1 MQIARQAT
9 VGILTVALLAVT
21 SVGALAQDNGPTIG
35 DPDTGDD
42 GEITSEV
49 GLDQAREQA
58 PAPVVQRP
66 ASNLVWTGL
75 PRLGSHDGEYCIGRN
90 WVQLPREDVEEAER
104 NAWQG
109 ISYMFASIPEL
120 QGLRPTDDCPVDPT
134 DDVPPELL
142 DDVITDEVTDQL
154 PRPAPSV
161 PPGYA
166 MTGMA
171 AYLVTDHELV
181 YGPVDHE
188 VDLEI
193 MQLTVRVNG
202 TATTTVDWGDGTV
215 LTYDQPGLAY
225 PDGEVTHTYADAGD
239 VTIQITDSWRLT
251 YDVYRGGELIISNVL
266 DLDLAPVALESLEV
280 RQLQSV
286 RTISN

>member
-1 MQIARQAT
+1 MTTRLTMAT
-9 VGILTVALLAVT
+9 VSIIAASLMTPASAF
-21 SVGALAQDNGPTIG
+21 AQSGGLQLG
-35 DPDTGDD
+35 DPRTTDD
-42 GEITSEV
+42 GETESDLTALLEE
-49 GLDQAREQA
+49 DRPAA
-58 PAPVVQRP
+58 PAVPTPV
-66 ASNLVWTGL
+66 SNMVWTGL
-75 PRLGSHDGEYCIGRN
+75 PRLGSDDGEYCIGRN
-90 WVQLPREDVEEAER
+90 WVQLPRDEVEAAEQD
-104 NAWQG
+104 AWLAL
-109 ISYMFASIPEL
+109 SFMFASIPEL
-120 QGLRPTDDCPVDPT
+120 QGLYPTDDCPVDPT

-142 DDVITDEVTDQL
+142 DDVVAETITDHL
-154 PRPAPSV
+154 PRPEPTV

-225 PDGEVTHTYADAGD
+225 PDGEVTHTYADTGD

-251 YDVYRGGELIISNVL
+251 YDVYRDGDVIISNVL
-266 DLDLAPVALESLEV
+266 ELDLAPVALEDLEV
-280 RQLQSV
+280 RQMQSV
-286 RTISN
+286 RTSSY

>member
-1 MQIARQAT
+1 
-9 VGILTVALLAVT
+9 
-21 SVGALAQDNGPTIG
+21 
-35 DPDTGDD
+35 
-42 GEITSEV
+42 
-49 GLDQAREQA
+49 
-58 PAPVVQRP
+58 
-66 ASNLVWTGL
+66 
-75 PRLGSHDGEYCIGRN
+75 
-90 WVQLPREDVEEAER
+90 
-104 NAWQG
+104 
-109 ISYMFASIPEL
+109 
-120 QGLRPTDDCPVDPT
+120 
-134 DDVPPELL
+134 
-142 DDVITDEVTDQL
+142 
-154 PRPAPSV
+154 
-161 PPGYA
+161 

-251 YDVYRGGELIISNVL
+251 YDVYRGGDLIISNVL
-266 DLDLAPVALESLEV
+266 EFDLAPVALENLEV
-280 RQLQSV
+280 RQMQSV
-286 RTISN
+286 RTSSH